1 MHLNEI
7 GIVSLTELGWDLIR
21 CLAVVLALLSDG
33 GSDTR
38 QFLSLDLAFSL

>member
-7 GIVSLTELGWDLIR
+7 GIVGLTELGWDLIR

-33 GSDTR
+33 VLISDSFFR
-38 QFLSLDLAFSL
+38 SI